1 MDRIFHWIAAL
12 FRLDEAG
19 WQRHA
24 NPWSV
29 WTRVAIWPALVA
41 ALWSIQWIGWWAAL
55 PLAAIA
61 LWAFINPRAFPAPVS
76 TRSWASRG
84 VLGERIYLA
93 RAQRPIPDHHR
104 VAAQWLAGTGA
115 AGSAVMLAGL
125 VLASPML
132 FVAGAITAFL
142 AKMWFID
149 RMVRLF
155 DDMAREFREYAL
167 WLR

>member
-1 MDRIFHWIAAL
+1 
-12 FRLDEAG
+12 
-19 WQRHA
+19 
-24 NPWSV
+24 
-29 WTRVAIWPALVA
+29 
-41 ALWSIQWIGWWAAL
+41 
-55 PLAAIA
+55 
-61 LWAFINPRAFPAPVS
+61 
-76 TRSWASRG
+76 
-84 VLGERIYLA
+84 
-93 RAQRPIPDHHR
+93 